1 MQKNIFTYGSLM
13 FPRVWERVVTG
24 TYSACPATLHG
35 YRRLAVKGEEYP
47 AAIPCPD
54 ACIAGRLYLGV
65 NAADLAQLDD
75 FEGEYY
81 AKTSVEVTL
90 DSGGVADA
98 EVYILKQ
105 AYSQIADAFEWDVER
120 FRSRGIEAFITQYQG
135 FRKIPPPANM

>member
-24 TYSACPATLHG
+24 TYSACPATLQG

-47 AAIPCPD
+47 AAVPCPD
-54 ACIAGRLYLGV
+54 ASIRGRLYLGV

-81 AKTSVEVTL
+81 ARTSVEVTL
-90 DSGGVADA
+90 DSGEAVDA
-98 EVYILKQ
+98 EAYILKH
-105 AYSQIADAFEWDVER
+105 AYQQIAATFEWDEAH
-120 FRSRGIEAFITQYQG
+120 FKDQGIEAFIVQYQG
-135 FRKIPPPANM
+135 FAG